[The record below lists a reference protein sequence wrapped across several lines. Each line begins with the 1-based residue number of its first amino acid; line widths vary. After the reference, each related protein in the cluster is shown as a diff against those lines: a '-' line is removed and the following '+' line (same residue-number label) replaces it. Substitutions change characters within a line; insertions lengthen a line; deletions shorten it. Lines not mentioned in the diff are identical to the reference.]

1 MQHDKIEAHRRDVL
15 GGIATLGAVVGLAEM
30 TGSAQAVAAEEG
42 AKATDFTR
50 WLDSIG
56 GKQRQLFD
64 APEPNGG
71 FALIWSYVFL
81 ATGAPAY
88 ALPDHELGVVVVLRH
103 NGIPLAFKDELW
115 SKYKLGEFFKISD
128 PVTKAPA
135 TRNFFA
141 NSKPE
146 DLMVP
151 DAAIDRLMAR
161 GVKIAVCN
169 MAITVLGGMVAKG
182 MNMPADQVRKEWI
195 AGLLPG
201 AQVVPSGVVAVNG
214 AQSRGCGYCFA
225 G

>member
-1 MQHDKIEAHRRDVL
+1 VFHAKGATHRRDIL
-15 GGIATLGAVVGLAEM
+15 GGIATLGAVAGLAQA
-30 TGSAQAVAAEEG
+30 TDSAQAVAAE
-42 AKATDFTR
+42 AATDFTR

-64 APEPNGG
+64 APEPNEG
-71 FALIWSYVFL
+71 FALIWSYAFL
-81 ATGAPAY
+81 ATGPKAY
-88 ALPDHELGVVVVLRH
+88 ALPEKELGVVIVLRH
-103 NGIPLAFKDELW
+103 NGIPLAFSDGLW
-115 SKYKLGEFFKISD
+115 SKYKVGEFFRIND
-128 PVTKAPA
+128 PVTKKPA

-146 DLMVP
+146 DLLLP

-161 GVKIAVCN
+161 GVKVAVCN
-169 MAITVLGGMVAKG
+169 LALTVYSGMVAKQ
-182 MNMPADQVRKEWI
+182 MNVPADQVHKEWV

-201 AQVVPSGVVAVNG
+201 SQVVPSGVVAVNG